1 MEGVVKLANPDTGL
15 FVVEIEDTF
24 TVFEAPDAD
33 EIECG
38 DVIAGNL
45 NSTTCDSVLNNSK
58 DQAIDVYVRDIVAT
72 LSAAEALLSG
82 E

>member
-1 MEGVVKLANPDTGL
+1 MEGVVRLANPDTGL
-15 FVVEIEDTF
+15 FVVEIEDAF
-24 TVFEAPDAD
+24 TVFETPDAD

-38 DVIAGNL
+38 DVIVGNL
-45 NSTTCDSVLNNSK
+45 DSTTCDSVFNNSK
-58 DQAIDVYVRDIVAT
+58 DQAIDVYIRDIVAT